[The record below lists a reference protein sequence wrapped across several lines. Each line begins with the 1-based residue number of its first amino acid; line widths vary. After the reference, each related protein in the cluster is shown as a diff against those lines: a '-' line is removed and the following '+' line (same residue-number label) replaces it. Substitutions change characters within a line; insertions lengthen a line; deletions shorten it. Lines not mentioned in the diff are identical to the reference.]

1 MKEGITGYKGP
12 HIITSAIE
20 HPAVM
25 ETCKHLEKQGFKVK
39 YLSVDKYGIVNAD
52 ELKKSVSK
60 GTFLISVMH
69 ANNEIGTIQ
78 NIDEI
83 GKIAKEHNVVFHS
96 DTVQSAGKILVDVK
110 KTRIDL
116 LSISSHKIYG
126 PKGVGALYIRKGVKL
141 QPIVHGGGHEKNL
154 RSGTENISG
163 IAGFGKA
170 CELAKT
176 RLNKDAEHLTNL
188 RDKLIKSVLNIEESY
203 LNGHLLQRLPN
214 NAHFRFTGIEGEA
227 LILSL
232 DEKGI
237 AASTGS
243 ACSSKKLLPS
253 HVLMAI
259 GLNEV
264 EAHGSLRLTLGRE
277 NTDEDVRYVIDV
289 LPGIVENLR
298 RMSPLW
304 GKKLEIEKWKK
315 EMK

>member
-1 MKEGITGYKGP
+1 MSEKLGAIKKFRAFADIGRAQGITVTGSVAICGALTSTADVYWY
-12 HIITSAIE
+12 HIVYFTLIAIFY
-20 HPAVM
+20 HTVLN
-25 ETCKHLEKQGFKVK
+25 T
-39 YLSVDKYGIVNAD
+39 Y
-52 ELKKSVSK
+52 
-60 GTFLISVMH
+60 
-69 ANNEIGTIQ
+69 
-78 NIDEI
+78 
-83 GKIAKEHNVVFHS
+83 IAKEHNVVFHS